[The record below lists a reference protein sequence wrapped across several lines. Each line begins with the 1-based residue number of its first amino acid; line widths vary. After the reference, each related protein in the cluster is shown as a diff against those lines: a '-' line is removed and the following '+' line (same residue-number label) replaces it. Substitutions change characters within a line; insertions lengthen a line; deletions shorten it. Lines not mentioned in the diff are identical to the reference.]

1 MGYGRRRMRG
11 RVAAAAVLAC
21 GLACGGATALAQG
34 TGSEVPVIR
43 MTSGCLDIGRVTV
56 RIVPRE
62 GTMLSPVHIRAA
74 GHEAVHLTGVT
85 QEAAVIVWVPKG
97 GRVTVTGE
105 TLGGTRF
112 AAGRTYRRCPP
123 PRLTSPPVVT
133 GGGEG

>member
-1 MGYGRRRMRG
+1 M
-11 RVAAAAVLAC
+11 AATLVLGC
-21 GLACGGATALAQG
+21 GLACSGATALAQSG
-34 TGSEVPVIR
+34 GSEVPLIR

-74 GHEAVHLTGVT
+74 GHEDVHLTGVT
-85 QEAAVIVWVPKG
+85 QEAAVIVRVPDG

-112 AAGRTYRRCPP
+112 AAGRTYRRCAAHP
-123 PRLTSPPVVT
+123 LTSPPVVT

>member
-1 MGYGRRRMRG
+1 M
-11 RVAAAAVLAC
+11 AATLVLGC
-21 GLACGGATALAQG
+21 GLACSGATALAQG
-34 TGSEVPVIR
+34 GGSEVPLIR

-74 GHEAVHLTGVT
+74 GHEDVHLTGVT
-85 QEAAVIVWVPKG
+85 QEAAVILRVPDG

-112 AAGRTYRRCPP
+112 AAGRTYRRCAAHP
-123 PRLTSPPVVT
+123 LTSPPVVT
-133 GGGEG
+133 GGGAG

>member
-1 MGYGRRRMRG
+1 MRG
-11 RVAAAAVLAC
+11 RLAAAVVLAC

-34 TGSEVPVIR
+34 GGSEVPLIR
-43 MTSGCLDIGRVTV
+43 MTSGCLDVGRVTV

-74 GHEAVHLTGVT
+74 GHEDVHLTGVT
-85 QEAAVIVWVPKG
+85 QEAAVIVRVPNG
-97 GRVTVTGE
+97 GRVSVNGE

-112 AAGRTYRRCPP
+112 AAGRTYRRCPAHP
-123 PRLTSPPVVT
+123 LTSPPGGT

>member
-1 MGYGRRRMRG
+1 MRG
-11 RVAAAAVLAC
+11 RVAAAVVLAC
-21 GLACGGATALAQG
+21 GAACSGATALAQG
-34 TGSEVPVIR
+34 GGSEAPVIR

-62 GTMLSPVHIRAA
+62 GTMLSPVHVRAA

-85 QEAAVIVWVPKG
+85 QEAAVILRVPKG

-105 TLGGTRF
+105 TLGGTHF
-112 AAGRTYRRCPP
+112 ATARTYHRCP
-123 PRLTSPPVVT
+123 LTQAPVVV

>member
-1 MGYGRRRMRG
+1 M
-11 RVAAAAVLAC
+11 VVLAC
-21 GLACGGATALAQG
+21 GLACSGATALAQG
-34 TGSEVPVIR
+34 GGSEVPLIR

-62 GTMLSPVHIRAA
+62 GTMLSPVHVRAA

-85 QEAAVIVWVPKG
+85 QEAAVIVRVPKG

-112 AAGRTYRRCPP
+112 AAGRTYRRCPARP
-123 PRLTSPPVVT
+123 LTPPPVVT